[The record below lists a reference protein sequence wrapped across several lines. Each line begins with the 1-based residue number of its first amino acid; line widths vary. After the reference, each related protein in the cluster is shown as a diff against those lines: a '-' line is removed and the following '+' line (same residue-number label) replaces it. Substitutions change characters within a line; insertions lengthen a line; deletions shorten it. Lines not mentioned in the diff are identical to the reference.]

1 MEQVSKNEMCTM
13 IKKTIYEKI
22 KENKKIKQDEF
33 EAIEKK
39 YEKNK
44 TNAEAQLNYAF
55 ALLATNQYDH
65 DKAYGI
71 LLK

>member
-1 MEQVSKNEMCTM
+1 MLTRK
-13 IKKTIYEKI
+13 IIEKV
-22 KENKKIKQDEF
+22 KENKNIKQDEF

-39 YEKNK
+39 YEQNK

-55 ALLATNQYDH
+55 ALLATNKFDH
-65 DKAYGI
+65 NKAYGI